1 MNRTTGLLI
10 VGALLL
16 FAGAGY
22 FRPDLLPGVDIPR
35 LAWLLMALLLVS
47 GAGWGFWRFRY
58 DGGRALTGL
67 LFWAMALIAVAL
79 AYQLLG

>member
-16 FAGAGY
+16 LAGVGY
-22 FRPDLLPGVDIPR
+22 FRPDLFPGIDAPK

-47 GAGWGFWRFRY
+47 GAGWGFRRFRH

-67 LFWAMALIAVAL
+67 LVWAAAFIAVAG
-79 AYQLLG
+79 AYQLLR